1 MRCRAPDPLH
11 PTEGA
16 DLAKDVARRRIAILA
31 TDGVERV
38 ELDEPRRAVL
48 DAGATVDLL
57 SVHDGEIAARNHD
70 VEDAGTIAV
79 DRLVGEVSV
88 DDYAGLI
95 LPGGVGNRTCASF
108 RAARLG

>member
-1 MRCRAPDPLH
+1 M
-11 PTEGA
+11 
-16 DLAKDVARRRIAILA
+16 
-31 TDGVERV
+31 
-38 ELDEPRRAVL
+38 
-48 DAGATVDLL
+48 
-57 SVHDGEIAARNHD
+57 
-70 VEDAGTIAV
+70 EDAGTIAV